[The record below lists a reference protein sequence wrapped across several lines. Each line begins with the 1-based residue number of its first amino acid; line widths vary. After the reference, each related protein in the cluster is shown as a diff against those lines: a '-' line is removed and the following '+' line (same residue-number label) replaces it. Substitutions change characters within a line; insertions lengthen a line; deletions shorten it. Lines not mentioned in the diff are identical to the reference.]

1 VNAVKPEMPATAGL
15 ATTDVYASRVL
26 DHPTIVPRLDPVV
39 YAKDPAGGPLTP
51 EQVQSY
57 ERNGFL
63 VLKSLFAPSEIAQ
76 LQAELA
82 RLRESHEGIDPR
94 TLVLEPG
101 GNGLRSIFQIHRSSE
116 LFARLATDARLVSIA
131 GFLLDDRV
139 YVHQS
144 RLNYK
149 PGFFGKEFYWHSDFE
164 TWHTED
170 GMPRMRALSVSI
182 SLTENTALNGPL
194 MLVPGSHRRYVT
206 CVGRTPAEHY
216 KQSLRRQEYGVPDPR
231 SLETLVSEGGLV
243 ASTGPAGTVTIFDC
257 NVMHGSNSNVTPYPR
272 SNAFIVYNAVS
283 NALLQP
289 FGGQPPRPEFIAA
302 RGRIEP
308 LDARTSRLA

>member
-1 VNAVKPEMPATAGL
+1 VSATKPEMLASAGHD
-15 ATTDVYASRVL
+15 TTDVYASRVL

-39 YAKDPAGGPLTP
+39 YAKDRASGPLTP
-51 EQVQSY
+51 EQVRSY
-57 ERNGFL
+57 EKDGFL
-63 VLKSLFAPSEIAQ
+63 VLKSLFSPSEIAR

-82 RLRESHEGIDPR
+82 RLRESHAGIDPQ

-101 GNGLRSIFQIHRSSE
+101 GRELRSIFQIHRSSE
-116 LFARLATDARLVSIA
+116 LFARLASDARLVSIA
-131 GFLLDDRV
+131 RFLLDDRV

-182 SLTENTALNGPL
+182 SLTENTELNGPL

-206 CVGRTPAEHY
+206 CVGRTPADHY
-216 KQSLRRQEYGVPDPR
+216 KQSLRRQEYGVPDPG
-231 SLETLVSEGGLV
+231 SLETLVAEGGLV
-243 ASTGPAGTVTIFDC
+243 SSTGPAGTVAIFDC
-257 NVMHGSNSNVTPYPR
+257 NVMHGSNSNVTPHPR

-302 RGRIEP
+302 RSRVEPIE
-308 LDARTSRLA
+308 AHTSRLA